1 MSTCALF
8 SLVYVTFF
16 HAAHPGFTSCLANTR
31 EELSWFL
38 PLTFPVFVTWSL
50 GTVFCLLHCIWSL
63 PDKLFSPL
71 TWGTAYTIGLICS
84 QGWKPLLGK
93 GLARLAGDLSLMR
106 TLFLFSKIT
115 EIFKP
120 YIHSPYFILINLCI
134 EFLMSAQ
141 NKSLKLINVYNTGH
155 SVYFPWKDILN

>member
-1 MSTCALF
+1 
-8 SLVYVTFF
+8 
-16 HAAHPGFTSCLANTR
+16 
-31 EELSWFL
+31 
-38 PLTFPVFVTWSL
+38 
-50 GTVFCLLHCIWSL
+50 
-63 PDKLFSPL
+63 
-71 TWGTAYTIGLICS
+71 
-84 QGWKPLLGK
+84 
-93 GLARLAGDLSLMR
+93 MR

-155 SVYFPWKDILN
+155 SVYFPWKDILNLITYALNVKQKCLHEIKFSILLVSTSLKC